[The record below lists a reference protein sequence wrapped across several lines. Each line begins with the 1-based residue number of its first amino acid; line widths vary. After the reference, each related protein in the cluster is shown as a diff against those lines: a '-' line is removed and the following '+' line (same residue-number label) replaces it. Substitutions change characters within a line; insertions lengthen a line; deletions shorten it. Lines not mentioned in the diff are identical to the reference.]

1 MNYSIFNFQNSSQI
15 FFVYLLSGLPFFLIT
30 GPFLSDLIIVSSAL
44 CLVPIFFKKEKVL
57 SNSFL
62 KKIFY
67 ISLLFWFLLII
78 SSLVS
83 NYSFY
88 SLKSSFF
95 YIRFIFFTL
104 FVVYVL
110 SKSADK
116 LTKYLFEVIFFSF
129 LILFIYGLYEFIGKY
144 NYFFDIENFDNPRLS
159 SLFFDE
165 KVLGSYC
172 VRILP
177 IFLAIYLFRDHKG
190 YKTNPL
196 KLLIFFPAVIMIF
209 FSAERTSFGLLIIF
223 IVLIFFLLSSYR
235 KIINILMLSLI
246 ILFTIFLTFE
256 TGAKKRLIDETIR
269 QIGVNSGKINYFSIQ
284 HESHYRSALKMFK
297 KNKFLGVG
305 PKNFR
310 KECNNEVYKVEYQR
324 KNISEEEKKLDVY
337 ESACTTHPHNTYIQ
351 LLAETGIIGFSFVLL
366 VFLSTFL
373 YLFKVFLLRC
383 LKKTHSP
390 DYVTLFMISV
400 FLNLWPIAP
409 SGNFFNNWISI
420 FYFLPFGFILDFFI
434 KNKSKK

>member
-67 ISLLFWFLLII
+67 ISLLFWLLLII
-78 SSLVS
+78 SSLIS

-144 NYFFDIENFDNPRLS
+144 NYFF
-159 SLFFDE
+159 
-165 KVLGSYC
+165 
-172 VRILP
+172 
-177 IFLAIYLFRDHKG
+177 
-190 YKTNPL
+190 
-196 KLLIFFPAVIMIF
+196 
-209 FSAERTSFGLLIIF
+209 
-223 IVLIFFLLSSYR
+223 
-235 KIINILMLSLI
+235 
-246 ILFTIFLTFE
+246 
-256 TGAKKRLIDETIR
+256 
-269 QIGVNSGKINYFSIQ
+269 
-284 HESHYRSALKMFK
+284 
-297 KNKFLGVG
+297 
-305 PKNFR
+305 
-310 KECNNEVYKVEYQR
+310 
-324 KNISEEEKKLDVY
+324 
-337 ESACTTHPHNTYIQ
+337 
-351 LLAETGIIGFSFVLL
+351 
-366 VFLSTFL
+366 
-373 YLFKVFLLRC
+373 
-383 LKKTHSP
+383 
-390 DYVTLFMISV
+390 
-400 FLNLWPIAP
+400 
-409 SGNFFNNWISI
+409 
-420 FYFLPFGFILDFFI
+420 
-434 KNKSKK
+434 